1 MDSLNLHNYWRKLSF
16 ITNNLV
22 LSGDL
27 ERPGSESTEKQLEHW
42 VNSGITCIIDVRCE
56 GNDKQYVTARYPHIE
71 YHHVGTHD
79 NGSKQP
85 REWFDSGVKISEE
98 VLNGADNQKILVHCH
113 MGVNRAPSMMY
124 AMLLNQRI
132 DCVKALDMIRSKR
145 PIARILYAS
154 DALEWWA
161 ERTSIDTDQ
170 HLRQQ
175 VAALQWFKDN
185 LVYEQ

>member
-56 GNDKQYVTARYPHIE
+56 GNDKQYVTAE

-113 MGVNRAPSMMY
+113 MGINRAPSMMY

-132 DCVKALDMIRSKR
+132 DCIKALDMIRSKR

-170 HLRQQ
+170 HLRHQ

-185 LVYEQ
+185 PVYEQ